1 MKTIIKSGLV
11 LSFLFF
17 LNIKAFADQPS
28 QVQDLTN
35 MSLEDLMNTKVTS
48 ASGREQKQR
57 EVASSMF
64 VITKEDVKRWGAH
77 NIPDLFYHVPGMQV
91 RKIDGNRYFVSIRN
105 FGIVSKGSL
114 LVLVDNVIVFN
125 PLKDGVNWELLPV
138 TLDEIERIEIIRGPG
153 GTLYSSNA
161 IDGVINIITKKASDH
176 DNYVATKAGSM
187 HFLQDNVGVGQKIGN
202 LSVRGFYQGDHDS
215 GFSYQ
220 RGVSTTSPTTGDKK
234 EPNTA
239 NDQIAGLKAQYDFS
253 PDTSLLLDA
262 KDNEFTGDNNGSP
275 IATSPGGTTFKRPG
289 YQRAFS
295 AQFQQKVND
304 VYDYNIHLDAMSEAT
319 SLDTGDDQKSD
330 SYTFNTQHNLKYDFF
345 GSQVTSF
352 GLEARYI
359 KLNDHVDF
367 LPPADP
373 HQTQKV
379 DSFFLQDEYRPTDK
393 LILTAG
399 LRLTGNTDVTP
410 KEGLLYEPRWSAVYL
425 LNDEQTLRAVISKSY
440 ETPGMYS
447 RDAVITV
454 IPNLL
459 DVRGS
464 ETLDA
469 EEKWN
474 YETGWH
480 GIMLDKKLDLDAAVY
495 YSQLKN
501 PYFPS
506 INSSI
511 TTSPTLYYANG
522 VSGLRYLPVTNDGS
536 VYTYGTELSAKYKLT
551 EDLSINGD
559 YTFTNANPDMNFDP
573 SVGYARAYSLDMS
586 KHQAGVGLSYTKNSW
601 TIDLY
606 AKWIDKYTDTALN
619 TGKYPSYWNST
630 IRVAYAFKMPFMK
643 MKENDAEFE
652 LVGND
657 LFGAHTVESTNLYQR
672 QPDAYAGLKVK
683 F

>member
-1 MKTIIKSGLV
+1 MKILSRSCFILLFLSA
-11 LSFLFF
+11 LSF
-17 LNIKAFADQPS
+17 KAFADNPKDSTQ
-28 QVQDLTN
+28 LIN

-48 ASGREQKQR
+48 AAGREQKQR
-57 EVASSMF
+57 EVASSMT
-64 VITKEDVKRWGAH
+64 VITKEDIKRWGAH

-91 RKIDGNRYFVSIRN
+91 RKIDGNRYFVAIRN

-114 LVLVDNVIVFN
+114 LVLVDNVIMFN

-161 IDGVINIITKKASDH
+161 IDGVINIITKKASDKE
-176 DNYVATKAGSM
+176 NYVATRAGSM
-187 HFLQDNVGVGQKIGN
+187 HFLQDNVGVGQKVGN

-215 GFSYQ
+215 GFSDL
-220 RGVSTTSPTTGDKK
+220 RGDVKT
-234 EPNTA
+234 PNTA
-239 NDQIAGLKAQYDFS
+239 NDQIGGLKAQYDFS

-262 KDNEFTGDNNGSP
+262 KDNEFSGDNNGSP
-275 IATSPGGTTFKRPG
+275 IATSPGGVTFKRPG

-295 AQFQQKVND
+295 TQFQQKVND

-319 SLDTGDDQKSD
+319 SYLTSDDQKSD

-345 GSQVTSF
+345 GSQITSF

-359 KLNDHVDF
+359 KLNDNVDF

-379 DSFFLQDEYRPTDK
+379 DSFFLQDEYRPIDK

-399 LRLTGNTDVTP
+399 LRITGNTDVIP

-425 LNDEQTLRAVISKSY
+425 LNDDQTLRAVVSKSY

-447 RDAVITV
+447 RDAVIPV
-454 IPNLL
+454 IRNVL

-464 ETLDA
+464 QTLDA

-480 GIMLDKKLDLDAAVY
+480 GDFLDKKLDLDAAVY

-506 INSSI
+506 IDSTI
-511 TTSPTLYYANG
+511 TNSPTLYFANG

-551 EDLSINGD
+551 EDLSVNGD

-586 KHQAGVGLSYTKNSW
+586 KHQAGVGLDYTKNSW

-657 LFGAHTVESTNLYQR
+657 LFGAHTVESTNLYVR
-672 QPDAYAGLKVK
+672 QPDAYAGLKIK

>member
-1 MKTIIKSGLV
+1 MKILFRLGLLGV
-11 LSFLFF
+11 FLLTFSF
-17 LNIKAFADQPS
+17 KAFANNPTDVTQMM
-28 QVQDLTN
+28 N

-57 EVASSMF
+57 EVASSMT
-64 VITKEDVKRWGAH
+64 VISKEDIKRWGAH

-91 RKIDGNRYFVSIRN
+91 RKIDGNRYFVAIRN
-105 FGIVSKGSL
+105 FGNISKGSL

-153 GTLYSSNA
+153 GPLYSSNA
-161 IDGVINIITKKASDH
+161 VDGVINIITKKTTDK
-176 DNYVATKAGSM
+176 DNYVATRAGSM
-187 HFLQDNVGVGQKIGN
+187 HFLQDNVGVGQKLGN

-215 GFSYQ
+215 GFEYQ
-220 RGVSTTSPTTGDKK
+220 RGYVKDR
-234 EPNTA
+234 NTA
-239 NDQIAGLKAQYDFS
+239 NDQIGGLKAQYDWS

-262 KDNEFTGDNNGSP
+262 KDNEFTGINDGSP
-275 IATSPGGTTFKRPG
+275 VATQPGGVTFKRPG

-304 VYDYNIHLDAMSEAT
+304 VYDYNVHLDAMSEAT
-319 SLDTGDDQKSD
+319 SYLTGDDEKSN

-345 GSQVTSF
+345 GSQLTSF
-352 GLEARYI
+352 GIEARYV
-359 KLNDHVDF
+359 KLNDYVDF
-367 LPPADP
+367 LPPGDP

-379 DSFFLQDEYRPTDK
+379 DSFFLQDEYRPTEK

-399 LRLTGNTDVTP
+399 LRLTGNTDVIP

-425 LNDEQTLRAVISKSY
+425 LNDDQSLRAVISKSY
-440 ETPGMYS
+440 RTASMYS
-447 RDAVITV
+447 KDAF
-454 IPNLL
+454 IPAGPELL
-459 DVRGS
+459 LLPHGSLAVRGS
-464 ETLDA
+464 ENLDT

-480 GIMLDKKLDLDAAVY
+480 GIMLDKKLDMDAAVF
-495 YSQLKN
+495 YSELRN
-501 PYFPS
+501 PLFPAV
-506 INSSI
+506 NSPAMA
-511 TTSPTLYYANG
+511 SPTIFYAGNG
-522 VSGLRYLPVTNDGS
+522 QYYLPVTNDGTL
-536 VYTYGTELSAKYKLT
+536 YTYGAELSAKYKLT
-551 EDLSINGD
+551 QDLSLNGD

-573 SVGYARAYSLDMS
+573 SAGYARAYSLDIS

-606 AKWIDKYTDTALN
+606 AKWIDKYTDTVLA
-619 TGKYPSYWNST
+619 TGKYPSYWDST
-630 IRVAYAFKMPFMK
+630 IRVAYSFKMPFMK

-657 LFGAHTVESTNLYQR
+657 LFGAHTIEASNLYIR